1 MSKKYNG
8 KKYDEDEIPKILQKG
23 KNKNKSKKVTVLRVI
38 LIILLILIIMAIA
51 VIGAAYW
58 YINDK
63 IGMMQQVEINEEE
76 LGITTET
83 EESLSGYRNIALFGV
98 DSRADDYGK
107 GNRSD
112 CIIIASINNKT
123 KEVRLISVYRDTYV
137 KIEGHG
143 LDKITHAYSY
153 GEAQLALNTLNTNLD
168 LNIKEFVTVNFDSVS
183 DAVDALGGVTI
194 DITNEELKYIND
206 YIDATAASTKKK
218 SKHITKAGR
227 QTLDGVQAVAYSRIR
242 YTSGGDYKRTERM
255 RDVIEAML
263 AKLKTKNVG
272 EINKLANQILPK
284 IYTNLDTGDVLSV
297 ATDVMNYKIT
307 KSIGWPYETKGIT
320 LDRWYGIP
328 VTLESNVKKLHEEL
342 FDEKDYVV
350 PNDVKNISN
359 SIIKKT
365 GYK

>member
-76 LGITTET
+76 LGISTDT

-98 DSRADDYGK
+98 DSREDDYGK

-123 KEVRLISVYRDTYV
+123 KEVRLISVYRDSYV
-137 KIEGHG
+137 KIDGHG

-168 LNIKEFVTVNFDSVS
+168 LNIKEFVTVNFNSVS

-194 DITNEELKYIND
+194 NITSEELKYIND
-206 YIDATAASTKKK
+206 YIDATAASTNKK
-218 SKHITKAGR
+218 SSHITKTGR

-272 EINKLANQILPK
+272 EINKLANQILPE

-350 PNDVKNISN
+350 PTSIKNTSD